1 MCIFVTQSG
10 ALGPLFLS
18 IYEVTILGAAKQ
30 VTGSMYLLELEDGYK
45 ILSDCGTDMER
56 EIDFETPII
65 NKSFFPFDAS
75 LINLVVLTHAHI
87 DHSGNIPMLFREGYE
102 GQVLCTPPTADLT
115 ELLLFDSANLHLR
128 RLKAAQGESNKKH
141 KQMDRLLR
149 KGDMYLQKD
158 VENSLEN
165 FVTLQFNKKFTN
177 KPGLE
182 ITFFPAGHLLGAAHL
197 YFSITEGEEIK
208 TLGFS
213 GDIGRNNYPL
223 HIDPQI
229 LPPVDY
235 LICESTYGNR
245 IHEDKVSPMDAMEAI
260 IKETCIDKP
269 GRLVIPAFSVG
280 RTQAVLFTLNRLI
293 EERNFPA
300 IRVFTDSPMGRSST
314 KIYAKYLSYLNS
326 EARSFQKEYDE
337 LFDFDNLVYL
347 QSEKESNAIQNY
359 HEPCVIISSSGMIT
373 GGRVEKHIADNISNS
388 YSTIL
393 LIGYSAEGTLGRQ
406 LLSGSETI
414 KVKDREYKVNARIR
428 KIDVFSG
435 HADQLGL
442 LSFIKNQ
449 QIDKLKKVFLTHGEE
464 ESMLEFSQEIQKI
477 GFKEVIL
484 PAKNET
490 YLL

>member
-1 MCIFVTQSG
+1 MKLQF
-10 ALGPLFLS
+10 
-18 IYEVTILGAAKQ
+18 LGAAKQ

-45 ILSDCGTDMER
+45 ILIDCGTDMER

-165 FVTLQFNKKFTN
+165 FVTLQFNKKFTI

-388 YSTIL
+388 YATIL

-406 LLSGSETI
+406 LLAGSETI

-464 ESMLEFSQEIQKI
+464 ESMLEFSHEIQKL
-477 GFKEVIL
+477 GFNEVIL

>member
-1 MCIFVTQSG
+1 MKLQF
-10 ALGPLFLS
+10 
-18 IYEVTILGAAKQ
+18 LGAAKQ

-45 ILSDCGTDMER
+45 ILIDCGTDMER
-56 EIDFETPII
+56 EIDFETPIV

-165 FVTLQFNKKFTN
+165 FVTLQFNKKFTI

-269 GRLVIPAFSVG
+269 GRLIIPAFSVG

-347 QSEKESNAIQNY
+347 QSEKDSNAIQNY

-388 YSTIL
+388 YATIL

-442 LSFIKNQ
+442 LGFIKNQ
-449 QIDKLKKVFLTHGEE
+449 QVDKLKKVFLTHGEE
-464 ESMLEFSQEIQKI
+464 ESMLEFSQEIQKN

>member
-1 MCIFVTQSG
+1 MKLQF
-10 ALGPLFLS
+10 
-18 IYEVTILGAAKQ
+18 LGAAKQ

-45 ILSDCGTDMER
+45 ILIDCGTDMER

-165 FVTLQFNKKFTN
+165 FVTLQFNKKFTI

-280 RTQAVLFTLNRLI
+280 RTQAVLYTLNRLI

-314 KIYAKYLSYLNS
+314 KIYAKYLSYLNP

-388 YSTIL
+388 YATIL

-406 LLSGSETI
+406 LLAGSETI

-464 ESMLEFSQEIQKI
+464 ESMLEFRHEIQKI

>member
-1 MCIFVTQSG
+1 MKLQF
-10 ALGPLFLS
+10 
-18 IYEVTILGAAKQ
+18 LGAAKQ

-45 ILSDCGTDMER
+45 ILIDCGTDMER

-149 KGDMYLQKD
+149 KGDLYLQKD

-165 FVTLQFNKKFTN
+165 FVTLQFNKKFTI

-197 YFSITEGEEIK
+197 YFSITEGDEIK

-213 GDIGRNNYPL
+213 GDLGRNNYPL

-245 IHEDKVSPMDAMEAI
+245 IHEDKVSPMDAMEEI
-260 IKETCIDKP
+260 IRETCIDKP

-280 RTQAVLFTLNRLI
+280 RTQAVLYTLNRLI

-314 KIYAKYLSYLNS
+314 KIYSKYLSYLNP

-359 HEPCVIISSSGMIT
+359 HQPCVIISSSGMIT

-388 YSTIL
+388 YATIL

-406 LLSGSETI
+406 LLAGSETI

-464 ESMLEFSQEIQKI
+464 ESML
-477 GFKEVIL
+477 
-484 PAKNET
+484 
-490 YLL
+490 

>member
-1 MCIFVTQSG
+1 
-10 ALGPLFLS
+10 
-18 IYEVTILGAAKQ
+18 
-30 VTGSMYLLELEDGYK
+30 
-45 ILSDCGTDMER
+45 
-56 EIDFETPII
+56 
-65 NKSFFPFDAS
+65 
-75 LINLVVLTHAHI
+75 
-87 DHSGNIPMLFREGYE
+87 MLFREGYE

-165 FVTLQFNKKFTN
+165 FVTLQFNKKFTI

-197 YFSITEGEEIK
+197 YFSIIEGEEIK

-388 YSTIL
+388 YATIL

-406 LLSGSETI
+406 LLAGSETI

-442 LSFIKNQ
+442 LDFIKNQ
-449 QIDKLKKVFLTHGEE
+449 QVDKLKKVFLTHGEE

>member
-1 MCIFVTQSG
+1 MKLQF
-10 ALGPLFLS
+10 
-18 IYEVTILGAAKQ
+18 LGAAKQ
-30 VTGSMYLLELEDGYK
+30 VTGSMYLLELEDGFK
-45 ILSDCGTDMER
+45 ILIDCGTDMER

-165 FVTLQFNKKFTN
+165 FVTLQFNKKFTI

-197 YFSITEGEEIK
+197 YFSITEGDEIK

-280 RTQAVLFTLNRLI
+280 RTQAVLYTLNRLI

-314 KIYAKYLSYLNS
+314 KIYAKYLSYLNP

-388 YSTIL
+388 YATIL

-406 LLSGSETI
+406 LLAGSETI

-464 ESMLEFSQEIQKI
+464 ESMLEFRHEIQKI

>member
-1 MCIFVTQSG
+1 MKLQF
-10 ALGPLFLS
+10 
-18 IYEVTILGAAKQ
+18 LGAAKQ

-45 ILSDCGTDMER
+45 ILIDCGTDMER

-165 FVTLQFNKKFTN
+165 FVTLQFNKKFTI

-197 YFSITEGEEIK
+197 YFSITEGDEIK

-280 RTQAVLFTLNRLI
+280 RTQAVLYTLNRLI

-314 KIYAKYLSYLNS
+314 KIYAKYLSYLNP

-388 YSTIL
+388 YATIL

-406 LLSGSETI
+406 LLAGSETI

-442 LSFIKNQ
+442 ISFIKNQ

-464 ESMLEFSQEIQKI
+464 ESMLEFRHEIQKN

>member
-1 MCIFVTQSG
+1 MKLQF
-10 ALGPLFLS
+10 
-18 IYEVTILGAAKQ
+18 LGAAKQ

-45 ILSDCGTDMER
+45 ILIDCGTDMER
-56 EIDFETPII
+56 EIDFETPIV

-165 FVTLQFNKKFTN
+165 FVTLQFNKKFTI

-197 YFSITEGEEIK
+197 YFSITEGAEIK

-388 YSTIL
+388 YATIL

>member
-1 MCIFVTQSG
+1 MKLQF
-10 ALGPLFLS
+10 
-18 IYEVTILGAAKQ
+18 LGAAKQ

-45 ILSDCGTDMER
+45 ILIDCGTDMER

-149 KGDMYLQKD
+149 KGDLYLQKD

-165 FVTLQFNKKFTN
+165 FVTLQFNKKFTI

-197 YFSITEGEEIK
+197 YFSITEGDEIK

-213 GDIGRNNYPL
+213 GDLGRNNYPL

-245 IHEDKVSPMDAMEAI
+245 IHEDKVSPMDAMEDI
-260 IKETCIDKP
+260 IRETCIDKP

-280 RTQAVLFTLNRLI
+280 RTQAVLYTLNRLI

-314 KIYAKYLSYLNS
+314 KIYAKYLSYLNP

-359 HEPCVIISSSGMIT
+359 HQPCVIISSSGMIT

-388 YSTIL
+388 YATIL

-406 LLSGSETI
+406 LLAGSETI

-464 ESMLEFSQEIQKI
+464 ESMLEFSQEIQKL
-477 GFKEVIL
+477 GFNEVIL

>member
-1 MCIFVTQSG
+1 MKLQF
-10 ALGPLFLS
+10 
-18 IYEVTILGAAKQ
+18 LGAAKQ

-45 ILSDCGTDMER
+45 ILIDCGTDMER
-56 EIDFETPII
+56 EIDFETPIV

-165 FVTLQFNKKFTN
+165 FVTLQFNKKFTI

-314 KIYAKYLSYLNS
+314 KIYAKYLSYLNT

-388 YSTIL
+388 YATIL

-406 LLSGSETI
+406 LLAGSETI

>member
-1 MCIFVTQSG
+1 MKLQF
-10 ALGPLFLS
+10 
-18 IYEVTILGAAKQ
+18 LGAAKQ

-45 ILSDCGTDMER
+45 ILIDCGTDMER

-149 KGDMYLQKD
+149 KGDLYLQKD

-165 FVTLQFNKKFTN
+165 FVTLQFNKKFTI

-197 YFSITEGEEIK
+197 YFSITEGDEIK

-213 GDIGRNNYPL
+213 GDLGRNNYPL

-245 IHEDKVSPMDAMEAI
+245 IHEDKVSPMDAMEDI
-260 IKETCIDKP
+260 IRETCIDKP

-280 RTQAVLFTLNRLI
+280 RTQAVLYTLNRLI

-314 KIYAKYLSYLNS
+314 KIYAKYLSYLNP
-326 EARSFQKEYDE
+326 EARAFQKEYDE

-388 YSTIL
+388 YATIL

-406 LLSGSETI
+406 LLAGSETI

-464 ESMLEFSQEIQKI
+464 ESMLEFSQEIQKL
-477 GFKEVIL
+477 GFNEVIL

>member
-1 MCIFVTQSG
+1 MKLQF
-10 ALGPLFLS
+10 
-18 IYEVTILGAAKQ
+18 LGAAKQ

-45 ILSDCGTDMER
+45 ILIDCGTDMER
-56 EIDFETPII
+56 EIDFETPIV

-165 FVTLQFNKKFTN
+165 FVTLQFNKKFTI

-197 YFSITEGEEIK
+197 YFSITEGEKIK

-326 EARSFQKEYDE
+326 EARTFQKEYDE

-388 YSTIL
+388 YATIL

-442 LSFIKNQ
+442 LGFIKNQ
-449 QIDKLKKVFLTHGEE
+449 QVDKLKKVFLTHGEE

>member
-1 MCIFVTQSG
+1 MKLQF
-10 ALGPLFLS
+10 
-18 IYEVTILGAAKQ
+18 LGAAKQ
-30 VTGSMYLLELEDGYK
+30 VTGSMYMLELEDGYK
-45 ILSDCGTDMER
+45 ILIDCGTDMER
-56 EIDFETPII
+56 EIDFETPIV
-65 NKSFFPFDAS
+65 NKFFFPFDAS

-165 FVTLQFNKKFTN
+165 FVTLQFNKNFTI

-208 TLGFS
+208 TIGFS

-235 LICESTYGNR
+235 LVCESTYGNR

-280 RTQAVLFTLNRLI
+280 RTQAVLYTLNRLI

-388 YSTIL
+388 YATIL

-442 LSFIKNQ
+442 LGFIKNQ

>member
-1 MCIFVTQSG
+1 MKLQF
-10 ALGPLFLS
+10 
-18 IYEVTILGAAKQ
+18 LGAAKQ

-45 ILSDCGTDMER
+45 ILIDCGTDMER
-56 EIDFETPII
+56 EIDFETPIV
-65 NKSFFPFDAS
+65 NKSFFSFDAS

-87 DHSGNIPMLFREGYE
+87 DHSGNIPMLYREGYE

-149 KGDMYLQKD
+149 KGDLYLQKD
-158 VENSLEN
+158 VENCLEN
-165 FVTLQFNKKFTN
+165 FVTLQFNKKFTI

-197 YFSITEGEEIK
+197 YFSIKEGEEIK

-235 LICESTYGNR
+235 LVSESTYGNR
-245 IHEDKVSPMDAMEAI
+245 IHEDKTSPMDAMEAI
-260 IKETCIDKP
+260 IRETCIDKP

-280 RTQAVLFTLNRLI
+280 RTQAVLYTLNRLI

-373 GGRVEKHIADNISNS
+373 GGRVEKHIADNICNS
-388 YSTIL
+388 YATIL

-406 LLSGSETI
+406 LLAGTETI

-442 LSFIKNQ
+442 LGFIKNQ

-464 ESMLEFSQEIQKI
+464 ESMLEFKLEIQKL
-477 GFKEVIL
+477 GFNEVIL
-484 PAKNET
+484 PSKNET

>member
-1 MCIFVTQSG
+1 MKLQF
-10 ALGPLFLS
+10 
-18 IYEVTILGAAKQ
+18 LGAAKQ

-45 ILSDCGTDMER
+45 ILIDCGTDMER

-149 KGDMYLQKD
+149 KGDLYLQKD

-165 FVTLQFNKKFTN
+165 FVTLQFNKKFTI

-197 YFSITEGEEIK
+197 YFSITEGDEIK

-213 GDIGRNNYPL
+213 GDLGRNNYPL

-260 IKETCIDKP
+260 IRETCIDKP

-280 RTQAVLFTLNRLI
+280 RTQAVLYTLNRLI

-314 KIYAKYLSYLNS
+314 KIYAKYLSYLNP
-326 EARSFQKEYDE
+326 EARAFQKEYDE

-359 HEPCVIISSSGMIT
+359 HQPCVIISSSGMIT

-388 YSTIL
+388 YATIL

-406 LLSGSETI
+406 LLAGSETI

-464 ESMLEFSQEIQKI
+464 ESMLEFSQEIQKL
-477 GFKEVIL
+477 GFNEVIL

>member
-1 MCIFVTQSG
+1 MKLQF
-10 ALGPLFLS
+10 
-18 IYEVTILGAAKQ
+18 LGAAKQ

-45 ILSDCGTDMER
+45 ILIDCGTDMER
-56 EIDFETPII
+56 EIDFEAPII

-149 KGDMYLQKD
+149 KGDLYLQKD
-158 VENSLEN
+158 VENCLEN
-165 FVTLQFNKKFTN
+165 FVTLQFNKKFTI

-182 ITFFPAGHLLGAAHL
+182 ITFYPAGHLLGAAHL
-197 YFSITEGEEIK
+197 YFSIKEGEETK

-245 IHEDKVSPMDAMEAI
+245 IHEDKLSPMDAMEAI

-280 RTQAVLFTLNRLI
+280 RTQAVLYTLNRLI

-388 YSTIL
+388 YATIL

-406 LLSGSETI
+406 LLAGSETI

-435 HADQLGL
+435 HADQIGL
-442 LSFIKNQ
+442 LSFIRNQ

-464 ESMLEFSQEIQKI
+464 ESMLEFKHEIQNI
-477 GFKEVIL
+477 GFREVIL

>member
-1 MCIFVTQSG
+1 MKLQF
-10 ALGPLFLS
+10 
-18 IYEVTILGAAKQ
+18 LGAAKQ

-45 ILSDCGTDMER
+45 ILIDCGTDMER
-56 EIDFETPII
+56 EIDFETPIV

-165 FVTLQFNKKFTN
+165 FVTLQFNKKFTI

-269 GRLVIPAFSVG
+269 GRLVIPSFSVG

-347 QSEKESNAIQNY
+347 QTEKESNAIQNY

-388 YSTIL
+388 YATIL

-442 LSFIKNQ
+442 LGFIKNQ
-449 QIDKLKKVFLTHGEE
+449 QVDKLKKVFLTHGEE

>member
-1 MCIFVTQSG
+1 MKLQF
-10 ALGPLFLS
+10 
-18 IYEVTILGAAKQ
+18 LGAAKQ

-45 ILSDCGTDMER
+45 ILIDCGTDMER

-165 FVTLQFNKKFTN
+165 FVTLQFNKKFTI

-197 YFSITEGEEIK
+197 YFSITEGDEIK

-280 RTQAVLFTLNRLI
+280 RTQAVLYTLNRLI

-314 KIYAKYLSYLNS
+314 KIYAKYLSYLNP

-388 YSTIL
+388 YATIL

-406 LLSGSETI
+406 LLAGSETI

-464 ESMLEFSQEIQKI
+464 ESMLEFRHEIQKL
-477 GFKEVIL
+477 GFNEVIL
-484 PAKNET
+484 PTKNET

>member
-1 MCIFVTQSG
+1 MKLQF
-10 ALGPLFLS
+10 
-18 IYEVTILGAAKQ
+18 LGAAKQ

-45 ILSDCGTDMER
+45 ILIDCGTDMER
-56 EIDFETPII
+56 EIDFETPLV
-65 NKSFFPFDAS
+65 NKSFFSFDAS

-87 DHSGNIPMLFREGYE
+87 DHSGNIPMLYREGYE

-149 KGDMYLQKD
+149 KGDLYLQKD
-158 VENSLEN
+158 VENCLEN
-165 FVTLQFNKKFTN
+165 FVTLQFNKKFTI

-197 YFSITEGEEIK
+197 YFSIKEGEEIK

-235 LICESTYGNR
+235 LVSESTYGNR
-245 IHEDKVSPMDAMEAI
+245 IHEDKTSPMDAMEAI
-260 IKETCIDKP
+260 IRETCIDKP

-280 RTQAVLFTLNRLI
+280 RTQAVLYTLNRLI

-373 GGRVEKHIADNISNS
+373 GGRVEKHIADNICNS
-388 YSTIL
+388 YATIL

-406 LLSGSETI
+406 LLAGTETI

-442 LSFIKNQ
+442 LGFIKNQ

-464 ESMLEFSQEIQKI
+464 ESMLEFKLEIQKL
-477 GFKEVIL
+477 GFNEVIL
-484 PAKNET
+484 PSKNET

>member
-1 MCIFVTQSG
+1 MKLQF
-10 ALGPLFLS
+10 
-18 IYEVTILGAAKQ
+18 LGAAKQ

-45 ILSDCGTDMER
+45 ILIDCGTDMER
-56 EIDFETPII
+56 EIDFETPIV

-165 FVTLQFNKKFTN
+165 FVTLQFNKKFTI

-197 YFSITEGEEIK
+197 YFSITEGAEIK

-213 GDIGRNNYPL
+213 GDVGRNNYPL

-388 YSTIL
+388 YATIL

-406 LLSGSETI
+406 LLAGSETI

-435 HADQLGL
+435 HADQSGL

>member
-1 MCIFVTQSG
+1 MKLQF
-10 ALGPLFLS
+10 
-18 IYEVTILGAAKQ
+18 LGAAKH

-45 ILSDCGTDMER
+45 ILIDCGTDMER
-56 EIDFETPII
+56 EIDFETPIV

-165 FVTLQFNKKFTN
+165 FVTLQFNKKFTI

-269 GRLVIPAFSVG
+269 GRVVIPAFSVG

-388 YSTIL
+388 YATIL

-442 LSFIKNQ
+442 LGFIKNQ
-449 QIDKLKKVFLTHGEE
+449 QVDKLKKVFLTHGEE
-464 ESMLEFSQEIQKI
+464 ESMLEFSQEIQKN

-484 PAKNET
+484 SAMN
-490 YLL
+490 

>member
-1 MCIFVTQSG
+1 MKLQF
-10 ALGPLFLS
+10 
-18 IYEVTILGAAKQ
+18 LGAAKQ

-45 ILSDCGTDMER
+45 ILIDCGTDMER

-165 FVTLQFNKKFTN
+165 FVTLQFNKKFTI

-197 YFSITEGEEIK
+197 YFSITEGDEIK

-229 LPPVDY
+229 LPPVDF

-245 IHEDKVSPMDAMEAI
+245 IHEDKISPMDAMEAI
-260 IKETCIDKP
+260 IEETCIDKP
-269 GRLVIPAFSVG
+269 GRLIIPAFSVG
-280 RTQAVLFTLNRLI
+280 RTQSVLYTLNRLI

-359 HEPCVIISSSGMIT
+359 HQPCVIISSSGMIT

-388 YSTIL
+388 YATIL

-406 LLSGSETI
+406 LLAGSETI

-464 ESMLEFSQEIQKI
+464 ESMLEFSQEIQKL
-477 GFKEVIL
+477 GFNEVIL

>member
-1 MCIFVTQSG
+1 
-10 ALGPLFLS
+10 
-18 IYEVTILGAAKQ
+18 
-30 VTGSMYLLELEDGYK
+30 LLELEDGYK
-45 ILSDCGTDMER
+45 ILIDCGTDMER
-56 EIDFETPII
+56 EIDFETPIV

-165 FVTLQFNKKFTN
+165 FVTLQFNKKFTI

-197 YFSITEGEEIK
+197 YFSITEGAEIK

-388 YSTIL
+388 YATIL

-406 LLSGSETI
+406 LLAGSETI

-435 HADQLGL
+435 HADQSGL

>member
-1 MCIFVTQSG
+1 
-10 ALGPLFLS
+10 
-18 IYEVTILGAAKQ
+18 
-30 VTGSMYLLELEDGYK
+30 
-45 ILSDCGTDMER
+45 MER
-56 EIDFETPII
+56 EIDFETPIV

-149 KGDMYLQKD
+149 KGDLYLQKD

-165 FVTLQFNKKFTN
+165 FVTLQFNKKFTI

-197 YFSITEGEEIK
+197 YFSITEGDEIK

-213 GDIGRNNYPL
+213 GDLGRNNYPL

-245 IHEDKVSPMDAMEAI
+245 IHEDKVSPMDAMEEI
-260 IKETCIDKP
+260 IRETCIDKP

-280 RTQAVLFTLNRLI
+280 RTQAVLYTLNRLI

-314 KIYAKYLSYLNS
+314 KIYSKYLSYLNP

-359 HEPCVIISSSGMIT
+359 HQPCVIISSSGMIT

-388 YSTIL
+388 YATIL

-406 LLSGSETI
+406 LLAGSETI

-464 ESMLEFSQEIQKI
+464 ESMLEFSHEIQKL
-477 GFKEVIL
+477 GFNEVIL

>member
-1 MCIFVTQSG
+1 MKLQF
-10 ALGPLFLS
+10 
-18 IYEVTILGAAKQ
+18 LGAAKQ

-45 ILSDCGTDMER
+45 ILIDCGTDMER
-56 EIDFETPII
+56 EIDFETPIV

-165 FVTLQFNKKFTN
+165 FVTLQFNKKFTI

-197 YFSITEGEEIK
+197 YFSITEGDEIK

-280 RTQAVLFTLNRLI
+280 RTQAVLYTLNRLI

-314 KIYAKYLSYLNS
+314 KIYAKYLSYLNP

-388 YSTIL
+388 YATIL

-406 LLSGSETI
+406 LLAGSETI

-464 ESMLEFSQEIQKI
+464 ESMLEFRHEIQKI

>member
-1 MCIFVTQSG
+1 MKLQF
-10 ALGPLFLS
+10 
-18 IYEVTILGAAKQ
+18 LGAAKQ

-45 ILSDCGTDMER
+45 ILIDCGTDMER
-56 EIDFETPII
+56 EIDFETPIV

-165 FVTLQFNKKFTN
+165 FVTLQFNKKFTI

-293 EERNFPA
+293 EERNFPT

-326 EARSFQKEYDE
+326 EARSFQKEFDE

-388 YSTIL
+388 YATIL

-406 LLSGSETI
+406 LLAGSETI

-449 QIDKLKKVFLTHGEE
+449 QVDKLKKVFLTHGEE

>member
-1 MCIFVTQSG
+1 MKLQF
-10 ALGPLFLS
+10 
-18 IYEVTILGAAKQ
+18 LGAAKQ

-45 ILSDCGTDMER
+45 ILIDCGTDMER
-56 EIDFETPII
+56 EIDFETPIT

-165 FVTLQFNKKFTN
+165 FVTLQFNKKFTI

-182 ITFFPAGHLLGAAHL
+182 ITFYPAGHLLGAAHL
-197 YFSITEGEEIK
+197 YFSITEGDEIK

-245 IHEDKVSPMDAMEAI
+245 IHEDKISPMDAMEAI

-280 RTQAVLFTLNRLI
+280 RTQAVLYTLNRLI

-314 KIYAKYLSYLNS
+314 KIYAKYLSYLNP
-326 EARSFQKEYDE
+326 EARSFQKEFDE

-359 HEPCVIISSSGMIT
+359 HQPCVIISSSGMIT

-388 YSTIL
+388 YATIL

-406 LLSGSETI
+406 LLAGSETI

-449 QIDKLKKVFLTHGEE
+449 QIGKLKKVFLTHGEE
-464 ESMLEFSQEIQKI
+464 ESMLEFSQEIQKL
-477 GFKEVIL
+477 GFNEVIL

>member
-1 MCIFVTQSG
+1 
-10 ALGPLFLS
+10 
-18 IYEVTILGAAKQ
+18 
-30 VTGSMYLLELEDGYK
+30 
-45 ILSDCGTDMER
+45 
-56 EIDFETPII
+56 
-65 NKSFFPFDAS
+65 
-75 LINLVVLTHAHI
+75 
-87 DHSGNIPMLFREGYE
+87 
-102 GQVLCTPPTADLT
+102 
-115 ELLLFDSANLHLR
+115 
-128 RLKAAQGESNKKH
+128 
-141 KQMDRLLR
+141 
-149 KGDMYLQKD
+149 
-158 VENSLEN
+158 
-165 FVTLQFNKKFTN
+165 
-177 KPGLE
+177 
-182 ITFFPAGHLLGAAHL
+182 
-197 YFSITEGEEIK
+197 
-208 TLGFS
+208 
-213 GDIGRNNYPL
+213 
-223 HIDPQI
+223 
-229 LPPVDY
+229 
-235 LICESTYGNR
+235 
-245 IHEDKVSPMDAMEAI
+245 MDALEAI

-388 YSTIL
+388 YATIL

-442 LSFIKNQ
+442 LGFIKNQ
-449 QIDKLKKVFLTHGEE
+449 QVDKLKKVFLTHGEE

>member
-1 MCIFVTQSG
+1 MKLQF
-10 ALGPLFLS
+10 
-18 IYEVTILGAAKQ
+18 LGAAKQ

-45 ILSDCGTDMER
+45 ILIDCGTDMER
-56 EIDFETPII
+56 EIDFETPIT

-149 KGDMYLQKD
+149 KGDLYLQKD

-165 FVTLQFNKKFTN
+165 FVTLQFNKKFTI

-197 YFSITEGEEIK
+197 YFSIAEGDEIK

-280 RTQAVLFTLNRLI
+280 RTQAVLYTLNRLI

-314 KIYAKYLSYLNS
+314 KIYAKYLSYLNP
-326 EARSFQKEYDE
+326 EARSFQREYDE

-359 HEPCVIISSSGMIT
+359 HQPCVIISSSGMIT

-388 YSTIL
+388 YATIL

-464 ESMLEFSQEIQKI
+464 ESMLEFSQEIQKL
-477 GFKEVIL
+477 GFNEVIL
-484 PAKNET
+484 PTKNET

>member
-1 MCIFVTQSG
+1 MKLQF
-10 ALGPLFLS
+10 
-18 IYEVTILGAAKQ
+18 LGAAKQ

-45 ILSDCGTDMER
+45 ILIDCGTDMER
-56 EIDFETPII
+56 EIDFETPIT

-149 KGDMYLQKD
+149 KGDLYLQKD

-165 FVTLQFNKKFTN
+165 FVTLQFNKKFTI

-197 YFSITEGEEIK
+197 YFSIAEGDEIK

-280 RTQAVLFTLNRLI
+280 RTQAVLYTLNRLI

-314 KIYAKYLSYLNS
+314 KIYAKYLSYLNP
-326 EARSFQKEYDE
+326 EARSFQREYDE

-388 YSTIL
+388 YATIL

-464 ESMLEFSQEIQKI
+464 ESMLEFSQEIQKL
-477 GFKEVIL
+477 GFNEVIL
-484 PAKNET
+484 PTKNET

>member
-1 MCIFVTQSG
+1 MKLQF
-10 ALGPLFLS
+10 
-18 IYEVTILGAAKQ
+18 LGAAKQ

-45 ILSDCGTDMER
+45 ILIDCGTDMER
-56 EIDFETPII
+56 EIDFETPIV

-149 KGDMYLQKD
+149 KGDLYLQKD

-165 FVTLQFNKKFTN
+165 FVTLQFNKKFTI

-197 YFSITEGEEIK
+197 YFSITEGDEIK

-213 GDIGRNNYPL
+213 GDLGRNNYPL

-245 IHEDKVSPMDAMEAI
+245 IHEDKVSPMDAMEEI
-260 IKETCIDKP
+260 IRETCIDKP

-280 RTQAVLFTLNRLI
+280 RTQAVLYTLNRLI

-314 KIYAKYLSYLNS
+314 KIYSKYLSYLNP

-359 HEPCVIISSSGMIT
+359 HQPCVIISSSGMIT

-388 YSTIL
+388 YATIL

-406 LLSGSETI
+406 LLAGSETI

-464 ESMLEFSQEIQKI
+464 ESMLQFSHEIQKL
-477 GFKEVIL
+477 GFNEVIL

>member
-1 MCIFVTQSG
+1 MKLQF
-10 ALGPLFLS
+10 
-18 IYEVTILGAAKQ
+18 LGAAKQ

-45 ILSDCGTDMER
+45 ILIDCGTDMER
-56 EIDFETPII
+56 EIDFETPIV

-165 FVTLQFNKKFTN
+165 FVTLQFNKKFTI

-388 YSTIL
+388 YATIL

-442 LSFIKNQ
+442 LGFIKNQ
-449 QIDKLKKVFLTHGEE
+449 QVDKLKKVFLTHGEE
-464 ESMLEFSQEIQKI
+464 ESMLEFSQEIQKN

>member
-1 MCIFVTQSG
+1 MKLQF
-10 ALGPLFLS
+10 
-18 IYEVTILGAAKQ
+18 LGAAKQ

-45 ILSDCGTDMER
+45 ILIDCGTDMER

-165 FVTLQFNKKFTN
+165 FVTLQFNKKFTI

-197 YFSITEGEEIK
+197 YFSITEGDEIK

-280 RTQAVLFTLNRLI
+280 RTQAVLYTLNRLI

-314 KIYAKYLSYLNS
+314 KIYAKYLSYLNP

-388 YSTIL
+388 YATIL

-406 LLSGSETI
+406 LLAGSETI

-464 ESMLEFSQEIQKI
+464 ESMLEFSREIQKI

>member
-1 MCIFVTQSG
+1 MKLQF
-10 ALGPLFLS
+10 
-18 IYEVTILGAAKQ
+18 LGAAKQ

-45 ILSDCGTDMER
+45 ILIDCGTDMER

-165 FVTLQFNKKFTN
+165 FVTLQFNKKFTI

-197 YFSITEGEEIK
+197 YFSITEGDEIK

-280 RTQAVLFTLNRLI
+280 RTQAVLYTLNRLI

-314 KIYAKYLSYLNS
+314 KIYAKYLSYLNP

-388 YSTIL
+388 YATIL

-406 LLSGSETI
+406 LLAGSETI

-464 ESMLEFSQEIQKI
+464 ESMLEFRHEIQKI

-484 PAKNET
+484 PAKNEP